1 MTHCSGVVARLDV
14 LDDLLLV
21 LADDILGCLSPKSGN
36 IASSLSENISELLL
50 FIERVVGL
58 RDIPEIRNCSQS
70 RVRHLGT
77 PVTFYILL
85 VY

>member
-1 MTHCSGVVARLDV
+1 MTHCSGVVASLDV

-21 LADDILGCLSPKSGN
+21 LTDDILGCSPPESGN
-36 IASSLSENISELLL
+36 ISSSLSENICELLL
-50 FIERVVGL
+50 FIERVVGI
-58 RDIPEIRNCSQS
+58 RDVPEIRNCSQS